1 MKKIIIAIDG
11 HAGCGKSTTA
21 KLLAKKLNYIFI
33 DSGAMYR
40 AITLYLLQQNID
52 TEDTKEVINTLAD
65 VDISFS
71 FDSETGNND
80 ILLNKK
86 SVSHEIR
93 SMSVNQNVSAVSS
106 IKEVRHFLVAK
117 QKDIGAK
124 KGIVMD
130 GRDIGTVVFPDA
142 ELKIFMTASI
152 EARAERR
159 LAEIKNQDI
168 EVNKEEVIKNLRER
182 DHKDSTR
189 RESPLRKA
197 EDAIIFDTSSLTIDE
212 QVDKAYLLALNV
224 IDSLG

>member
-159 LAEIKNQDI
+159 LVEIKNQDI

-224 IDSLG
+224 IDS